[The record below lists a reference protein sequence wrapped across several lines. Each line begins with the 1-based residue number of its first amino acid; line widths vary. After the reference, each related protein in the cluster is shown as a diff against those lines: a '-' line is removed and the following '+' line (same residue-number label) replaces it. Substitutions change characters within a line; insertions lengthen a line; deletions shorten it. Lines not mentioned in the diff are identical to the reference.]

1 MAFQSMTCIH
11 APKLKYHKII
21 VELSLCRADREKSI
35 LQGKLRM
42 VQKNIIESTGR
53 PQLVGSIGKEATPTS
68 SSADGAGLGGE
79 ERHRLKSRIYQLE
92 NEVATCTCTC
102 ILYLFVWG
110 LPPPPPSLNFGTR
123 QY

>member
-1 MAFQSMTCIH
+1 
-11 APKLKYHKII
+11 
-21 VELSLCRADREKSI
+21 
-35 LQGKLRM
+35 M

-92 NEVATCTCTC
+92 NEVATCVCVYYTF
-102 ILYLFVWG
+102 LYGVC
-110 LPPPPPSLNFGTR
+110 LPLPPSLNFGTR